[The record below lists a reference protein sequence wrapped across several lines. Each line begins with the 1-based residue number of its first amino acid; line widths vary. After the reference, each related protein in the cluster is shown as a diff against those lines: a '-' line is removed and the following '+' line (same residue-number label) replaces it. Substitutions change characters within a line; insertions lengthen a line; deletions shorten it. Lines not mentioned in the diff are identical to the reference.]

1 MIPIQKLASLLIRT
15 FSKPLS
21 NQIKR
26 YALNKHRSRKPS
38 LIKTGFVFLGNK
50 YHNFETFLNRKSIGM
65 KSQEMFFKPL
75 TDEAALIK
83 GSDLFADIFVYACVL
98 GIPLLELYRSQRDS
112 TKKSQD
118 QDAALQNYQTQID
131 NLKQLNEQFQIEYNR
146 IVAENQYIEQSLKHF
161 EKDIDDQVQ
170 HIQKQLQF

>member
-15 FSKPLS
+15 FSRPLS

-38 LIKTGFVFLGNK
+38 LIKTSFVFLGNK
-50 YHNFETFLNRKSIGM
+50 YHNFETFLNRKSIGI

-75 TDEAALIK
+75 TDEAALTK
-83 GSDLFADIFVYACVL
+83 GSDLFADIFVYSCVL
-98 GIPLLELYRSQRDS
+98 GIPLLELYKSQRDA

-118 QDAALQNYQTQID
+118 QDAALENYQTVNIQT
-131 NLKQLNEQFQIEYNR
+131 KQ
-146 IVAENQYIEQSLKHF
+146 S
-161 EKDIDDQVQ
+161 
-170 HIQKQLQF
+170 KQTI

>member
-38 LIKTGFVFLGNK
+38 LVKTAFVFLGNK
-50 YHNFETFLNRKSIGM
+50 YHNVETFINRKSIGI

-75 TDEAALIK
+75 TDEAALNK
-83 GSDLFADIFVYACVL
+83 GSDFFADIFVYACIL
-98 GIPLLELYRSQRDS
+98 GIPLLELYKSQRDS
-112 TKKSQD
+112 AKKSQE
-118 QDAALQNYQTQID
+118 QDTALQNYQTQID
-131 NLKQLNEQFQIEYNR
+131 NLKQLNDQFQIEYNR

-170 HIQKQLQF
+170 HLQKQLKS